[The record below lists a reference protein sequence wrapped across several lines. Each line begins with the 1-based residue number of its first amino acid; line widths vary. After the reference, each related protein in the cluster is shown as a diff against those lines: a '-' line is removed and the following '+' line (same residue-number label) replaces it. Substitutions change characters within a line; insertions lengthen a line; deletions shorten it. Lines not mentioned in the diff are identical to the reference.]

1 MLEIN
6 RTPISFAARL
16 IFLRTVNSFAFR
28 PEEFFLRD
36 VLPHHS
42 RDTKLYVMQVLR
54 RDFLKKLKTHLR
66 GLRNPLILSVSRW

>member
-6 RTPISFAARL
+6 RTPISFVARL

-28 PEEFFLRD
+28 PEFFLRD
-36 VLPHHS
+36 VLPYHS
-42 RDTKLYVMQVLR
+42 RDTKLYVMHVLR